1 MLDVRH
7 DATGRRFTAD
17 VDGADAFISYRELPG
32 RVLDLDHTYV
42 PPAGRGRG
50 IASRLTA
57 HALTFARTGGYKI
70 VPTCPF
76 VATYLDRHP
85 EYRDLRA

>member
-1 MLDVRH
+1 MPDVRH
-7 DATGRRFTAD
+7 DPAGHRFTVD
-17 VDGADAFISYRELPG
+17 VDGAGAFIRYRELPG
-32 RVLDLDHTYV
+32 HVLDLDHTYV

-50 IASRLTA
+50 IASQLTA
-57 HALTFARTGGYKI
+57 HALTFARAGGYKI

-85 EYRDLRA
+85 EFRDLLA